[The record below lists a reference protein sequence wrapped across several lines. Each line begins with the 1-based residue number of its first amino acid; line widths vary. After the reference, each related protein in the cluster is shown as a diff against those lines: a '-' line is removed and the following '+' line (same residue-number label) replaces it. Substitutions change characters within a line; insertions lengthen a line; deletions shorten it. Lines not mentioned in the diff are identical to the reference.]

1 MRFFGFF
8 RQIFGNNYL
17 LLSFVFSMLFALIIG
32 FTTYNFG
39 TMIRYKIMLLP
50 FYYFMLV
57 QLYTRYLETREPVVL
72 KKVL

>member
-8 RQIFGNNYL
+8 KTVFNNKFVL
-17 LLSFVFSMLFALIIG
+17 FSFVLSMLFALIIG

-39 TMIRYKIMLLP
+39 TMVRYKIMLLP

-57 QLYTRYLETREPVVL
+57 QIYSVYKQQI
-72 KKVL
+72 KKNPAV